1 MRLIDIYR
9 AFHLKTEYKLFSSTH
24 GTFFRTDHTIDYNTS
39 FIKFQKTE
47 NMKHH
52 FQPQHYETK
61 HQLQGEKKEQKHKHV
76 EGKQYAL
83 NNQ

>member
-47 NMKHH
+47 KNKS
-52 FQPQHYETK
+52 FSKAKSNQ
-61 HQLQGEKKEQKHKHV
+61 
-76 EGKQYAL
+76 AL
-83 NNQ
+83 NFGRQE

>member
-9 AFHLKTEYKLFSSTH
+9 AFHLKTAEYKLFSSTH

-52 FQPQHYETK
+52 FQPHTMRVNINYK
-61 HQLQGEKKEQKHKHV
+61 GKKKNKSTNMWRV
-76 EGKQYAL
+76 
-83 NNQ
+83 NNML